1 MHFTFYV
8 KKFITLVSYI
18 SILVTHMFDPCTLAL
33 YRLGVKKIVDN
44 DNFLHGTLLAVERY
58 YPFMGTVEPADS
70 KIPQYTES
78 KIPFCEGPY
87 FRMVVDQDTIEFVMN
102 KSNRGLELQ
111 EKLSAERANINWTN
125 KDGYVLVK
133 YNSKGHKRDD
143 EFDEHDWEER
153 CRHILSDL
161 LDRFTLKD
169 ISVEKEIWKQVI
181 YELPQIESLFP
192 NYSAQIKKLD
202 DLEELRLICLQTDMP
217 EFERKLLNRMEKVKQ
232 AELEKTLEH
241 KTLTNFPIVILELM
255 EMVSIQ
261 SILKENVHQDIQTR
275 VELAQKSIFI
285 KTPQGQM
292 SAAVAYLRE
301 REKEVKQNSTQSPPE
316 IIGILKTKVGKR
328 KLNTEFK
335 ESNLHCTFNIDES
348 NNKILFLGRAPEDTV
363 RGRKVAEAT
372 LITGRLHIKD
382 KDNDILQSDEWKQ
395 ICRNFEKRSKVRCQR
410 GSVTEFHVFGFKK
423 GVDEVVK
430 ALTKFLNEKKAK
442 EGEFRFNSPVHQRL
456 FREFYK
462 DEITKLEESLSLYS
476 VKISWEENGDMYFTG
491 AVEGVKEVTNKLN
504 AMQDDITEETFKVI
518 LPGMRSFL
526 AKNKEEVVGV
536 VEKENE
542 CVIEIQECM
551 GECQGPDDVDE
562 TSSISSE
569 EEAFDED
576 DDTIVTQ
583 EGKKIIWKIGR
594 IEEEEVCKE
603 PLIVSKSYSKRTLSV
618 V

>member
-1 MHFTFYV
+1 
-8 KKFITLVSYI
+8 
-18 SILVTHMFDPCTLAL
+18 
-33 YRLGVKKIVDN
+33 
-44 DNFLHGTLLAVERY
+44 
-58 YPFMGTVEPADS
+58 
-70 KIPQYTES
+70 
-78 KIPFCEGPY
+78 
-87 FRMVVDQDTIEFVMN
+87 MN

-255 EMVSIQ
+255 EMVGIQ
-261 SILKENVHQDIQTR
+261 SILKENVHQDIQTK

-382 KDNDILQSDEWKQ
+382 RDNDILQSDEWKQ

-476 VKISWEENGDMYFTG
+476 VKISWEENGDMHFTG

-504 AMQDDITEETFKVI
+504 DMQDDITEETFKVI

-583 EGKKIIWKIGR
+583 EGKKIIWKIGK
-594 IEEEEVCKE
+594 IQEEEVCKE